1 MMMSPEA
8 ARGLCGGGSD
18 CTCRPP
24 LHPAP
29 PHIPTYTPSTPSSG
43 WEQEHSCAGRQS
55 RRRRRR
61 KRRGERKESGA
72 LGDFVKVEA
81 LKNRRAFTLHPP
93 TLYGVCR
100 EFALR
105 IHIIRSRIIALVC
118 WLWYSWMKVK

>member
-61 KRRGERKESGA
+61 KRRGRGREGKEERGREEERGKMMGW
-72 LGDFVKVEA
+72 GGM
-81 LKNRRAFTLHPP
+81 
-93 TLYGVCR
+93 GVSVPH
-100 EFALR
+100 AGVLTGN
-105 IHIIRSRIIALVC
+105 VG
-118 WLWYSWMKVK
+118 KQN